1 MVKTIRPFF
10 RSRSQGKM
18 TKSEMPRAPPIAE
31 LHQPKGVEHP
41 QSLETRFAE
50 LVDRFLARTSPD
62 QDPPLAKRRAAG
74 KRLPLAGSAFHPSWI
89 AKVNGVQAGW
99 RKEWQMFLSDWNA
112 AR

>member
-1 MVKTIRPFF
+1 
-10 RSRSQGKM
+10 M

-99 RKEWQMFLSDWNA
+99 RKEWQMFLSEWNA